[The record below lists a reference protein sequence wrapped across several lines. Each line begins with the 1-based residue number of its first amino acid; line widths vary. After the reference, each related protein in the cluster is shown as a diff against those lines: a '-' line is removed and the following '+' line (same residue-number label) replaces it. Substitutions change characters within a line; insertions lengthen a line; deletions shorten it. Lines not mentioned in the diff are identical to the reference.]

1 MSGQAEIWRKTGQG
15 GLLIASYRRL
25 KKKKKKKKKKSVR
38 AITPAA
44 EAVRVPAHLAM
55 PGSLQTKQLHH
66 LHAQLTGVE
75 LPQTK

>member
-1 MSGQAEIWRKTGQG
+1 MEKDWP
-15 GLLIASYRRL
+15 RRPFNRQL
-25 KKKKKKKKKKSVR
+25 PEAQQKKKKESDR